1 MARDREI
8 ACENYVCEGN
18 CSKGREG
25 TFRKYCQTCNKY
37 RPIPGG
43 RPARPNLKHEK
54 KEKFA
59 KDRRN
64 WEQGLFIASID
75 FLKNLYYNLYI
86 NKRKEIKNG

>member
-1 MARDREI
+1 MKDREI
-8 ACENYVCEGN
+8 ACIHYVCEGN
-18 CSKGREG
+18 CDLGKEG
-25 TFRKYCQTCNKY
+25 TFRKQCQICRVY

-43 RPARPNLKHEK
+43 RPARPNLKHQK

-64 WEQGLFIASID
+64 WEQRLFIASID